1 MMIYFNIN
9 NPDLPLSIESI
20 GNRLLQPSM
29 TRKNGYPYYHWI
41 QTESGLGEV
50 LINNTRIEL
59 PPGKGIFI
67 PPFQPHQ
74 YHAKYNPEWYTSF
87 VTFTGTLSEDFSK
100 IIGTSEWLLAGETQQ
115 FSFQNWIDLL
125 VKEHGEMKTL
135 EMDASLSCYEFLLN
149 IRRFKEENSDSQHRL
164 YQTYVAD
171 ALAYIETNYQ
181 DSITVEQIADHCF
194 ISPQYL
200 SRLFNRFTGVS
211 TSTYI
216 RNFRIKKGK
225 EALIHHP
232 SAEVQLVAHWVGF
245 KDSSHFVSTFKKE
258 TNYTPLEFRHLYG

>member
-9 NPDLPLSIESI
+9 KPDLPLSIESL
-20 GNRLLQPSM
+20 GNHWLQPIM
-29 TRKNGYPYYHWI
+29 NRKDGYPYYHWI

-50 LINNTRIEL
+50 FIDQKRVEL
-59 PPGKGIFI
+59 SAGKGIFI

-74 YHAKYNPEWYTSF
+74 YYAKNNSDWYTSF
-87 VTFTGTLSEDFSK
+87 VTFTGTLAENFSK
-100 IIGTSEWLLAGETQQ
+100 IIGTSEWLLANDTEH
-115 FSFQNWIDLL
+115 FSFQKWTDDL
-125 VKEHGEMKTL
+125 VEEHEKMKSV
-135 EMDASLSCYEFLLN
+135 EMDTSLSCYEFLLN
-149 IRRFKEENSDSQHRL
+149 IRRFREENSDSQHAL
-164 YQTYVAD
+164 YQTYVQD
-171 ALAYIETNYQ
+171 ALVYIETNYRN
-181 DSITVEQIADHCF
+181 SITVEDVANHCF